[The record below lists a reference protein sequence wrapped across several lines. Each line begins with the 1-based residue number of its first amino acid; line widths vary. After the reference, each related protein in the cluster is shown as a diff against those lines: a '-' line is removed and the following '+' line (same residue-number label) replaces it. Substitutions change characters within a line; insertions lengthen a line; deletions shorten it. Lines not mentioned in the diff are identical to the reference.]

1 MFEGL
6 TDKLTS
12 IFDKIRSKGLIT
24 EDDLNQVSREIR
36 IALLE
41 ADVAL
46 PVVKDIILKLK
57 EKALGEKII
66 SNVSPAQM
74 IIKIMNDLIKDALGA
89 ESYDLVYSGIPSV
102 FLFVGL
108 QGAGKTT
115 SVAKLA
121 QFLKSK
127 NGKKVLLASAD
138 IYRPAAREQLK
149 KLADQNQIDSLGIIN
164 DEKPLDIA
172 KRALKEAELKG
183 YDVLIFD
190 TAGRLHTD
198 DDLIKEVIDLKTVLK
213 PSETILVADSMTGQD
228 AVNIAKEF
236 QERVG
241 VTSVILTRID
251 GDSRGGAA
259 LSIRNIAGVPIK
271 FLATG
276 EKVSEFEI
284 FHPDRLASRILGMGD
299 IVSFVEKAASQID
312 QKEAEKMAKKVMKG
326 DFDLND
332 LASQIKQM
340 KKMGGISSILG
351 FMPGLKQIKDKM
363 GEMNVNEKVFDWQ
376 LAIINSMTEEERVNP
391 KIINGSRRKRM
402 AAGAG
407 RTVQEVNKLINQYE
421 QMRKVM
427 KQFGK
432 MDPKS
437 LMKSGIGKLFS

>member
-1 MFEGL
+1 MFESL
-6 TDKLTS
+6 SDKLS
-12 IFDKIRSKGLIT
+12 SVFNKLKRKGLIT
-24 EDDLNQVSREIR
+24 EDDLNQAAREIR

-46 PVVKDIILKLK
+46 PVVKSIIDQLK
-57 EKALGEKII
+57 ERAIGEKVI
-66 SNVSPAQM
+66 SNVSPVQM
-74 IIKIMNDLIKDALGA
+74 IIKIMNDLILEALGA
-89 ESYDLVYSGIPSV
+89 ESYDLKYSGIPSS

-115 SVAKLA
+115 SAAKLA
-121 QFLKSK
+121 FFLKSK
-127 NGKKVLLASAD
+127 QNKKILLASSD

-149 KLADQNQIDSLGIIN
+149 KLADQHQLDSLSIIS

-172 KRALKEAELKG
+172 KRALKEAEHKG
-183 YDVLIFD
+183 YDILIFD

-198 DDLIKEVIDLKTVLK
+198 EELIQEVIDIKGILR

-236 QERVG
+236 SDKVG
-241 VTSVILTRID
+241 LTSVILTRID
-251 GDSRGGAA
+251 GDARGGAA
-259 LSIRNIAGVPIK
+259 LSIRKITEVPIK

-276 EKVSEFEI
+276 EKINEFEV

-299 IVSFVEKAASQID
+299 IVSFVEKAASQLD
-312 QKEAEKMAKKVMKG
+312 HAEAEKVAKRVMKG
-326 DFDLND
+326 NFDLND

-340 KKMGGISSILG
+340 KRMGGLGSIMS
-351 FMPGLKQIKDKM
+351 FMPGMKQIKDKI

-376 LAIINSMTEEERVNP
+376 LAIINSMTEEERSNP
-391 KIINGSRRKRM
+391 NLMNGSRRKRI
-402 AAGAG
+402 AIGAG
-407 RTVQEVNKLINQYE
+407 RNVQEVNRLLNQYE